1 MVHLRP
7 CLILPSVISGARR
20 YPGDAGWSSPV
31 ARWAHNPE
39 VAGSNPAPATDEAG
53 AAEGGARL
61 ISIALAADDSGMS
74 SLAPVELPDDIQRRL
89 NVYKAVGALLLIV
102 VWGWFALVKN
112 DQTPIFVYLNIA
124 VHEIGHVLFRP
135 FGELTML
142 IMGSGFEVLFPFAV
156 GVVFLIRKRDLVS
169 TAVAWGWAASA
180 LASAATYIA
189 DADDGRLALLG
200 ATGPDAAGDWERILG
215 EEFFDKVYLADSIA
229 GTVRTFG
236 YALWFVALG
245 LAILASVRNRL
256 QARTADPTHRPTAKP
271 SSPLPALDADQ
282 MWR

>member
-1 MVHLRP
+1 MDP
-7 CLILPSVISGARR
+7 
-20 YPGDAGWSSPV
+20 
-31 ARWAHNPE
+31 
-39 VAGSNPAPATDEAG
+39 
-53 AAEGGARL
+53 
-61 ISIALAADDSGMS
+61 
-74 SLAPVELPDDIQRRL
+74 LAPVTLPDDIERRL
-89 NVYKAVGALLLIV
+89 TAYKAAGALLLIA

-169 TAVAWGWAASA
+169 TAVSWGWSASA

-200 ATGPDAAGDWERILG
+200 ATGPDTAGDWERILG
-215 EEFFDKVYLADSIA
+215 VQFFDKVYLADSIA
-229 GTVRTFG
+229 AMVRTAG
-236 YALWFVALG
+236 YVLWFVAL
-245 LAILASVRNRL
+245 AMAAWVIVRARL
-256 QARTADPTHRPTAKP
+256 QERAAAAISRPRATATPR
-271 SSPLPALDADQ
+271 SPLPVLDDEQ
-282 MWR
+282 MWS

>member
-1 MVHLRP
+1 
-7 CLILPSVISGARR
+7 
-20 YPGDAGWSSPV
+20 
-31 ARWAHNPE
+31 
-39 VAGSNPAPATDEAG
+39 
-53 AAEGGARL
+53 
-61 ISIALAADDSGMS
+61 MS
-74 SLAPVELPDDIQRRL
+74 TLAPVDLPDDIQRRL
-89 NVYKAVGALLLIV
+89 NDYKAVAALLLIA

-124 VHEIGHVLFRP
+124 VHEIGHVLFQP

-142 IMGSGFEVLFPFAV
+142 IMGSGFEVVFPFAV
-156 GVVFLIRKRDLVS
+156 GAVFLLRKRDLVS

-236 YALWFVALG
+236 YVLWIVALG
-245 LAILASVRNRL
+245 LAIWAIVRNRA
-256 QARTADPTHRPTAKP
+256 QETAADPTRRPTAKP
-271 SSPLPALDADQ
+271 SLPRPAVDAEE

>member
-1 MVHLRP
+1 
-7 CLILPSVISGARR
+7 
-20 YPGDAGWSSPV
+20 
-31 ARWAHNPE
+31 
-39 VAGSNPAPATDEAG
+39 
-53 AAEGGARL
+53 
-61 ISIALAADDSGMS
+61 MS
-74 SLAPVELPDDIQRRL
+74 TFAPVELPDDIQRRL
-89 NVYKAVGALLLIV
+89 NVFKAVGAVLLIA

-124 VHEIGHVLFRP
+124 VHEVGHVLFRP

-156 GVVFLIRKRDLVS
+156 GVVFLLRKRDLVS
-169 TAVAWGWAASA
+169 TAVSWGWAASA

-200 ATGPDAAGDWERILG
+200 ANGPDAAGDWERILG

-245 LAILASVRNRL
+245 LAIWAIVRNRP
-256 QARTADPTHRPTAKP
+256 QERTADPTHRPTAKP
-271 SSPLPALDADQ
+271 SSPLPALDAEQ

>member
-1 MVHLRP
+1 
-7 CLILPSVISGARR
+7 
-20 YPGDAGWSSPV
+20 
-31 ARWAHNPE
+31 
-39 VAGSNPAPATDEAG
+39 
-53 AAEGGARL
+53 
-61 ISIALAADDSGMS
+61 MS
-74 SLAPVELPDDIQRRL
+74 TFAPVELPDDIQRRL
-89 NVYKAVGALLLIV
+89 NVYKAAGALLLIA

-124 VHEIGHVLFRP
+124 VHEIGHVLFRS

-156 GVVFLIRKRDLVS
+156 GVWFLLGKRDLVS

-180 LASAATYIA
+180 IASAATYIA

-200 ATGPDAAGDWERILG
+200 ATGPDSAGDWERILG

-245 LAILASVRNRL
+245 LALWTIVRGRL
-256 QARTADPTHRPTAKP
+256 QGRAADPIVRPTAKP
-271 SSPLPALDADQ
+271 SAPLAVLDDEQ

>member
-1 MVHLRP
+1 
-7 CLILPSVISGARR
+7 
-20 YPGDAGWSSPV
+20 
-31 ARWAHNPE
+31 
-39 VAGSNPAPATDEAG
+39 
-53 AAEGGARL
+53 
-61 ISIALAADDSGMS
+61 MS
-74 SLAPVELPDDIQRRL
+74 TLAPVELPDDIQRRL
-89 NVYKAVGALLLIV
+89 NVYKAVGALVLIA

-124 VHEIGHVLFRP
+124 VHEIGHILFRP

-156 GVVFLIRKRDLVS
+156 GAVFLLRKRDLLS

-236 YALWFVALG
+236 YVLWIVALG
-245 LAILASVRNRL
+245 LAIWAIIRNRA
-256 QARTADPTHRPTAKP
+256 QERATDPTRRPTVTP
-271 SSPLPALDADQ
+271 SPPRPAVDAEE

>member
-1 MVHLRP
+1 M
-7 CLILPSVISGARR
+7 
-20 YPGDAGWSSPV
+20 
-31 ARWAHNPE
+31 
-39 VAGSNPAPATDEAG
+39 TT
-53 AAEGGARL
+53 
-61 ISIALAADDSGMS
+61 GMDT
-74 SLAPVELPDDIQRRL
+74 LAPVKLPDDIERRL
-89 NVYKAVGALLLIV
+89 TVSKAAGALLLIA
-102 VWGWFALVKN
+102 VWGWFALAKN

-124 VHEIGHVLFRP
+124 VHESGHVLFRP

-156 GVVFLIRKRDLVS
+156 GLVFLVRKRDVVS
-169 TAVAWGWAASA
+169 TSVSWGWSASA

-215 EEFFDKVYLADSIA
+215 VEFFDKVYLADPIA

-236 YALWFVALG
+236 YVLWFVALG
-245 LAILASVRNRL
+245 LALWAIVRNRVEER
-256 QARTADPTHRPTAKP
+256 AAHPTSGPTAKP
-271 SSPLPALDADQ
+271 SSPRPSVDAEE